1 MQITLLN
8 ETFEWDM
15 KNKSLDELFNEIDRK
30 VTNTPYTVSHL
41 LIDGVEVFDDFYTY
55 IEERMDD
62 IEQIEVGVRT
72 FAEFI
77 NDLLSS
83 MHQYLER
90 ATPELEKLSEL
101 FYQRDET
108 SWEQLQL
115 LIEAVQWIH
124 EAIRTIDSKQQKLPE
139 WNQIIVIAVEMQEQF
154 EPLEEA
160 MVAQDTVLLGDLLQ
174 YEWLPI
180 FIKLKT
186 ALETVFA
193 QKGEEEDVD

>member
-30 VTNTPYTVSHL
+30 VTDTPYTVSHL

-139 WNQIIVIAVEMQEQF
+139 WNQIVVVAVEMQEQF

>member
-30 VTNTPYTVSHL
+30 VTDTPYTVSHL

-139 WNQIIVIAVEMQEQF
+139 WNQIVVIAVEMQEQF